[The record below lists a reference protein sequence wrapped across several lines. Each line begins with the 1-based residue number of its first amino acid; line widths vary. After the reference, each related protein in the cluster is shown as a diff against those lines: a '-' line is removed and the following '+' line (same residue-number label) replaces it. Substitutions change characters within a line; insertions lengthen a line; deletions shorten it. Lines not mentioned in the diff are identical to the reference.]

1 MLTFLVVVIILA
13 SLLLAFIVLI
23 QNSKGGGLASNFA
36 GQNQVLGVRK
46 TTDFLEKATW
56 TIAALIMILSLT
68 TAIKV
73 QNDYKK
79 SRPAKTEQVDNAD
92 KQDQNNQTEE
102 KE

>member
-1 MLTFLVVVIILA
+1 MLTLLVILIILA
-13 SLLLAFIVLI
+13 SLLLGFIVLI

-56 TIAALIMILSLT
+56 TIAAVIMVLCLT

-73 QNDYKK
+73 KSDYNKDYNK
-79 SRPAKTEQVDNAD
+79 GRPSATQTEQTE
-92 KQDQNNQTEE
+92 QTETPE
-102 KE
+102 TTE